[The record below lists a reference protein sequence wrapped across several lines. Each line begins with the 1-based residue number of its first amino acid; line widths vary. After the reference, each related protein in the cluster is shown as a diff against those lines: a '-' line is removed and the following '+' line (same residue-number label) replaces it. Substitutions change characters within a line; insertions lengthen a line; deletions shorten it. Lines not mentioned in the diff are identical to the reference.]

1 VIAHEVHLT
10 APRVLL
16 CLALLAPLGACGDD
30 GVGSASASATDG
42 GTESTGT
49 ATDSSAGATSAS
61 ASATE
66 SGGDPTGDTQS
77 TGTGDVTS
85 DSGTATSD
93 SGTGE
98 TDTGETDSDTGGPPP
113 VCDGFGADE
122 AWDLPAGYADLNFVG
137 VGQAKCDNADNTWHS
152 LLDLTGD
159 GALDLVITNICDGSK
174 NPGTDYWLV
183 HPAEAGGFAA
193 QAIKWALPGDDYAAG
208 NFISTSQEKC
218 DEANST
224 WHSVL
229 DVDGD
234 AIPDLIVRNLCDGS
248 INPGTDEWLVYRGE
262 AGGFAA
268 TPTPWSLPSG
278 YADLNFIR
286 TDQQQCDESNSSWHT
301 VRDLDGDAIPD
312 LIVSNLCDGSQNP
325 GTDEWRVYAGGPGGF
340 AGSAASF
347 ALPSGF
353 ADLNFIRLEQ
363 QQCDEANSTWHSVLD
378 LDGDGALDLVVQNL
392 CDGSINPGTDAWQ
405 VFRGGAGGF
414 ADASAWALPSGF
426 ADLNFIS
433 SAQAKC
439 DESNSTWHSLLALNG
454 DARPDLV
461 VTNLCDGSSEPG
473 TESWEVYAN
482 TGAGFEAAPITWS
495 LPNGTA
501 NLNFISTSQAKCDES
516 TSTWHS
522 TVTLSGGPAPDLVI
536 TNVCDG
542 SVDPGTSSW
551 RVFPATCSP

>member
-1 VIAHEVHLT
+1 MIAHDDLPIT
-10 APRVLL
+10 PRVLL
-16 CLALLAPLGACGDD
+16 CLALLAPLGACAGDD
-30 GVGSASASATDG
+30 GVGSASETATDGDTDGTGTDSSASATSASGSASASATDG
-42 GTESTGT
+42 S
-49 ATDSSAGATSAS
+49 D
-61 ASATE
+61 
-66 SGGDPTGDTQS
+66 GDPTGDAS
-77 TGTGDVTS
+77 GTGD
-85 DSGTATSD
+85 ATSD
-93 SGTGE
+93 SGDATSDSGSDSD
-98 TDTGETDSDTGGPPP
+98 TDTGDTDTGGPPP

-122 AWDLPAGYADLNFVG
+122 AWALPDGYADLNFVG
-137 VGQAKCDNADNTWHS
+137 VGQAKCDDADNTWHA

-159 GALDLVITNICDGSK
+159 GALDLVITNVCDGSL

-193 QAIKWALPGDDYAAG
+193 EAIQWALPGDYADL
-208 NFISTSQEKC
+208 NFISASQEKC
-218 DEANST
+218 DEADST
-224 WHSVL
+224 WHSVV

-234 AIPDLIVRNLCDGS
+234 ALPDLVVRNICDGS
-248 INPGTDEWLVYRGE
+248 LNPGTDEWLVYRGE

-268 TPTPWSLPSG
+268 TPTSWSLPSG

-286 TDQQQCDESNSSWHT
+286 TDQQQCDEADNSWHT

-312 LIVSNLCDGSQNP
+312 LIVSNVCDGSLNP

-340 AGSAASF
+340 AGSAAAF

-363 QQCDEANSTWHSVLD
+363 QKCDEANSTWHSVVD

-392 CDGSINPGTDAWQ
+392 CDGSLNPGTDEWQ

-414 ADASAWALPSGF
+414 ADASAWALPGGF

-439 DESNSTWHSLLALNG
+439 DEDNSTWHSLLALSG

-461 VTNLCDGSSEPG
+461 ITNLCDGSSEPG
-473 TESWEVYAN
+473 TETWEVYAN

-495 LPNGTA
+495 LPGGTA
-501 NLNFISTSQAKCDES
+501 DLNFISTSQAKCDEA